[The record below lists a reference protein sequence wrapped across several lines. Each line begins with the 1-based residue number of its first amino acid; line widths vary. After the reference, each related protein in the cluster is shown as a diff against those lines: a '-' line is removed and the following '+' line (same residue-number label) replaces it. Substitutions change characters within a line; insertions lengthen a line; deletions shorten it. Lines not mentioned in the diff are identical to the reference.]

1 MKTEF
6 EEVVFANTPEEFL
19 KNLEQLI
26 LLGYRVKEVPYDFG
40 MGVWS
45 CRMSRYYGVAEASKM
60 KKEDVEFRLDPPYTV
75 SELRVATWG
84 SILKLCDSLYIS
96 SHGNRN
102 IVIDR
107 IIIAQKERNA
117 GVQPDMKKVRARMK
131 NRERKRRAKNEKN

>member
-1 MKTEF
+1 MTTEF
-6 EEVVFANTPEEFL
+6 EEIVLGNTPEEFL
-19 KNLEQLI
+19 RNLEQLI

-45 CRMSRYYGVAEASKM
+45 CRVSKYYRISEALQM
-60 KKEDVEFRLDPPYTV
+60 KKTDVEFRLYPPYTV
-75 SELRVATWG
+75 SELRVATWT
-84 SILKLCDSLYIS
+84 SILKLCDELYIS

-117 GVQPDMKKVRARMK
+117 GVPPNMKKADLRK
-131 NRERKRRAKNEKN
+131 KKREQRRIK